1 MARSGED
8 WEEAVMSRHYVVASS
23 KARRRVRV
31 AALTHPD
38 DVVAVHDRVLAGSS
52 AQGRYIELASGQ
64 QVHVIE
70 AGEGSPLV
78 LLHGS
83 SPTAL
88 LFLPLL
94 ERLSGLRAIA
104 VDRPGFG
111 LSAPV
116 ELPRKRYRDAA
127 VECLDSVLDAL
138 GLGETAL
145 LGNSMGGAWA
155 LWYALANP
163 DRVRRLVLLGA
174 PPLLPG
180 TRVPLPLRVMATPK
194 VGEFLSRKMPSR
206 PKTVVQNMGGMG
218 EKDTIVNYPDQI
230 EALVAAGHD
239 PLASKASL
247 AELRAAI
254 SPFGFRPAMRL
265 QPKELRQLTVPT
277 LLIWGEHDPVGEVE
291 VAHATANTIP
301 NARLELLPAGHA
313 PWLGHPDRT
322 AALIANFVR

>member
-1 MARSGED
+1 
-8 WEEAVMSRHYVVASS
+8 MSRHHVVGRSEPRS
-23 KARRRVRV
+23 GVRR

-38 DVVAVHDRVLAGSS
+38 EVIAVHERVLAGSS
-52 AQGRYIELASGQ
+52 ARGRHIEVAPGR

-70 AGEGSPLV
+70 AGEGPPLV

-83 SPTAL
+83 GPTAL

-111 LSAPV
+111 LSDPV
-116 ELPRKRYRDAA
+116 DLPRERYRDAA

-138 GLGETAL
+138 GLDETAL
-145 LGNSMGGAWA
+145 LGNSMGGTWA
-155 LWYALANP
+155 LWYALAHP

-180 TRVPLPLRVMATPK
+180 TRVPPALRAVATPK
-194 VGEFLSRKMPSR
+194 VGEFLSRKMPST

-230 EALVAAGHD
+230 EALVVAGHD
-239 PLASKASL
+239 PLASQVSL

-265 QPKELRQLTVPT
+265 QPEVLRQLTVPT
-277 LLIWGEHDPVGEVE
+277 LLIWGEHDPVGGVE
-291 VAHATANTIP
+291 VARATADTIP
-301 NARLELLPAGHA
+301 GAQLELLPAGHA

-322 AALIANFVR
+322 AALIANFLR